1 MDQFVHRI
9 CIHFPQEIDTI
20 RFRGTG
26 LQHEGFAQGVM
37 AADEV
42 FVAGVQAL
50 EIFEGGDL
58 GEFADLA
65 AIAVFAGEDEIP
77 DAVEICAGS
86 ECLEYVGE
94 EVVDIAEGT
103 VFRRGLTVEGC
114 FFRDEEEALRGDV
127 LRVVFVFGE
136 EIGQGIGGCAD
147 RDVIKTI
154 EAFTFLV
161 AVEGGAGGGDGFAAV
176 FFRGDIEQVAHFGV
190 VDFEEVGGDALGPGG
205 LDESPARFGL
215 AGEVVEKGRVPE
227 LEDLVG
233 EDDFAGARAVVFGVE
248 GDRQRAVVD
257 DVESVDDV
265 VEAVFHGGL
274 EEGVAGGGAV
284 VVGSAGVE
292 EGAAAA
298 GDLLGRVGDVL
309 AEVSG
314 KGIGE
319 LFECDFG
326 LAGRRDLKKRLRE
339 GELIGCD
346 ISAE

>member
-1 MDQFVHRI
+1 MV
-9 CIHFPQEIDTI
+9 
-20 RFRGTG
+20 
-26 LQHEGFAQGVM
+26 

-65 AIAVFAGEDEIP
+65 AVAVFAGEDEIP
-77 DAVEICAGS
+77 DAVEICAGF
-86 ECLEYVGE
+86 EWFEYMGE
-94 EVVDIAEGT
+94 EVVDVAEGV
-103 VFRRGLTVEGC
+103 VFRWGLTVHGR
-114 FFRDEEEALRGDV
+114 FFGHEEKSLRGDV
-127 LRVVFVFGE
+127 LRVVFVFCE
-136 EIGQGIGGCAD
+136 EIGQGLGGCAD
-147 RDVIKTI
+147 GDVRLAV
-154 EAFTFLV
+154 EAFAFLV

-215 AGEVVEKGRVPE
+215 ASEVVEKGRVPE

-233 EDDFAGARAVVFGVE
+233 EDDFAGARAVIFGVE

-257 DVESVDDV
+257 DMEGVDDV
-265 VEAVFHGGL
+265 VEAVFHSGL

-292 EGAAAA
+292 EGAAGAC
-298 GDLLGRVGDVL
+298 DLLGRVGDVL

-319 LFECDFG
+319 LFEGDFG
-326 LAGRRDLKKRLRE
+326 LAGRRDLQKGLRE
-339 GELIGCD
+339 GELIGRD